1 MHEIEEDVCGEHGL
15 AREKDLMVRETNATF
30 HNLKCEAE
38 VFKFNSNTQRT
49 RAETVVGD
57 FEVVEE
63 MSAQAYEARMKVARE
78 QTAHLEQIIVTNP
91 YAPMLVDAN
100 KEYDQSVAL
109 LENVKQRFGG
119 SERQGRCHSN
129 RSYKDYS
136 STRQHPA
143 TRENFNF
150 IPGDISSIDQYGNPI
165 PKSDMMNGD
174 DPFNCKVDNSH
185 IFDDDQGDLTQM
197 PDPEPEP
204 VEEDLESNEYEDEDY
219 EEEYYEEPYNDYEPN
234 SYDSERYGS
243 DTKKDD
249 PNFLVSE
256 EPCEYMIPPRVNG
269 IIPNA
274 HARHE
279 LEQTFRDSDADAAF
293 IGLKAKVSV
302 PDSAYRWV
310 SLQINKDPGQ
320 NKIEL
325 KMPSLYGNDSAQKR
339 SFQF

>member
-30 HNLKCEAE
+30 HNLMCEAE

-143 TRENFNF
+143 TRDNFDF
-150 IPGDISSIDQYGNPI
+150 IPGDISPDLQSII
-165 PKSDMMNGD
+165 
-174 DPFNCKVDNSH
+174 DPC
-185 IFDDDQGDLTQM
+185 TQ
-197 PDPEPEP
+197 
-204 VEEDLESNEYEDEDY
+204 VH
-219 EEEYYEEPYNDYEPN
+219 
-234 SYDSERYGS
+234 
-243 DTKKDD
+243 
-249 PNFLVSE
+249 F
-256 EPCEYMIPPRVNG
+256 
-269 IIPNA
+269 
-274 HARHE
+274 
-279 LEQTFRDSDADAAF
+279 
-293 IGLKAKVSV
+293 
-302 PDSAYRWV
+302 
-310 SLQINKDPGQ
+310 
-320 NKIEL
+320 
-325 KMPSLYGNDSAQKR
+325 
-339 SFQF
+339 